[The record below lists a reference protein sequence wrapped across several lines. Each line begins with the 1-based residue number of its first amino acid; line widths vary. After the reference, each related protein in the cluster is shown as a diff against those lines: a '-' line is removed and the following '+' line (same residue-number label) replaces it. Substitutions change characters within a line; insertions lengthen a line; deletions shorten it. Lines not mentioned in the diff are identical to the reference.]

1 MSTTQQSSLIE
12 RLDALY
18 EYDREPVTADKLYGW
33 RTFIAM
39 FSSEHIAGT
48 EFVLG
53 TLLVMHGVT
62 AFDVF
67 VGLAVGNLLAVLSW
81 AFMCAPVAVRERLTI
96 YWQIRKIAGPYL
108 TVLYSGLF
116 ALILCLLAGSMV
128 NVSTTAVSLT
138 VGNKSPTCMFIEEN
152 QGPNLAVFFDYLF
165 NVAYPLLFHFQRN
178 FACNL
183 DP

>member
-1 MSTTQQSSLIE
+1 MSSGQKSTLVE

-18 EYDREPVTADKLYGW
+18 EYDREPVNENKLYGW

-67 VGLAVGNLLAVLSW
+67 AGLAVGNLLAVLSW
-81 AFMCAPVAVRERLTI
+81 ALMCA
-96 YWQIRKIAGPYL
+96 
-108 TVLYSGLF
+108 YSCKGAF
-116 ALILCLLAGSMV
+116 DDLLAD
-128 NVSTTAVSLT
+128 
-138 VGNKSPTCMFIEEN
+138 PQDCR
-152 QGPNLAVFFDYLF
+152 AVFDGCVLRLF
-165 NVAYPLLFHFQRN
+165 CTGTVPAGRFHGECFHYGGLPTPGN
-178 FACNL
+178 
-183 DP
+183 